1 MRPTFAKNP
10 NEEERR
16 QIRRYLEMWINKDKY
31 QDLQDL
37 EKRVKDLEKDLERSQ
52 A

>member
-1 MRPTFAKNP
+1 
-10 NEEERR
+10 
-16 QIRRYLEMWINKDKY
+16 MWINKDKY